1 MKEFTKSDLKP
12 GQVVETANEGAYM
25 ALNMPFGDAERM
37 ILMGVDGFLYL
48 TSYNE
53 DLTRNDKYKTYDI
66 VKVYDTSGHYGLG
79 FSIIHYLES
88 FSVIWERH

>member
-25 ALNMPFGDAERM
+25 ALNMPFGDTERM
-37 ILMGVDGFLYL
+37 ILMGIDGFLYL

-79 FSIIHYLES
+79 FSIIRYLES

>member
-1 MKEFTKSDLKP
+1 MKKFTKSDLKP

-25 ALNMPFGDAERM
+25 VLNMPFDDTERM
-37 ILMGVDGFLYL
+37 ILMGIDGYLHL

-53 DLTRNDKYKTYDI
+53 DLTRNDEYKTYDI

-79 FSIIHYLES
+79 FSTIHHLEF
-88 FSVIWERH
+88 FSVIWERY